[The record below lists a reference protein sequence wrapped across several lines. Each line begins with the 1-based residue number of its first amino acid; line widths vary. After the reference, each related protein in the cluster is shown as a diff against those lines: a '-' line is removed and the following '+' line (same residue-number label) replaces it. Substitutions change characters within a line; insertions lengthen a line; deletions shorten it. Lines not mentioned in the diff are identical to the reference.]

1 MTAYTT
7 SPKIA
12 AREENIKLY
21 RTLSGLDRLPEGK
34 QYWTLSNRCDQSPS
48 SELSQLVRSGLL
60 VPSQFHG
67 VDQDA
72 ELIRLNRID
81 HPSAHWYHGDW
92 NAAIAFADFKP
103 GLIYLDTKNES
114 GRLALNLTASTMVR
128 CPVDTVL
135 LLNVC
140 QSSIYR
146 EVAESEQFISDLGRR
161 VPNLIDWARDGV
173 PRFVYASNSTLM
185 MTYGFRRQS

>member
-21 RTLSGLDRLPEGK
+21 RTLSGLDRLPKDK

-81 HPSAHWYHGDW
+81 HPSAHW
-92 NAAIAFADFKP
+92 
-103 GLIYLDTKNES
+103 
-114 GRLALNLTASTMVR
+114 
-128 CPVDTVL
+128 
-135 LLNVC
+135 
-140 QSSIYR
+140 
-146 EVAESEQFISDLGRR
+146 
-161 VPNLIDWARDGV
+161 
-173 PRFVYASNSTLM
+173 
-185 MTYGFRRQS
+185 